1 VTLPRDNDRVE
12 YDDGGGGGGGEMD
25 GDEMGQPSYPCW
37 WRSWF
42 PVPPDE
48 TGCSGGDGA
57 APSSKPAAT
66 QPDELQQLSDA
77 VRRALECPVCKELS
91 GAMSLC
97 CDNGHGLCDNCS
109 YTMNRLHPKTPPKCP
124 LCRSPPAG
132 PEEDCD
138 GQAAAAQDPFWEL
151 AYGTSRPRA
160 SASARKLQECM
171 SAIKVTCSYRSNG
184 CPVLVYVLSAAA
196 HESLCPH
203 APHVRCMVAYCPW
216 SGGYDDVF
224 QHVAAEHQFSAYD
237 LMVTYMILCVS
248 RSRSWV
254 TPAFGRDTCYM
265 T

>member
-1 VTLPRDNDRVE
+1 
-12 YDDGGGGGGGEMD
+12 
-25 GDEMGQPSYPCW
+25 
-37 WRSWF
+37 
-42 PVPPDE
+42 
-48 TGCSGGDGA
+48 
-57 APSSKPAAT
+57 
-66 QPDELQQLSDA
+66 
-77 VRRALECPVCKELS
+77 
-91 GAMSLC
+91 
-97 CDNGHGLCDNCS
+97 
-109 YTMNRLHPKTPPKCP
+109 
-124 LCRSPPAG
+124 
-132 PEEDCD
+132 
-138 GQAAAAQDPFWEL
+138 
-151 AYGTSRPRA
+151 
-160 SASARKLQECM
+160 M